1 MSKFIVTIQRT
12 DYIPEGNYNKQSTVF
27 QQEFTDEDAVR
38 RVAIAINTTKR
49 DIKDIMA
56 ELRIPG

>member
-12 DYIPEGNYNKQSTVF
+12 DYIPEGNYSKQSTVF

-38 RVAIAINTTKR
+38 RVAIAVNTTM
-49 DIKDIMA
+49 DIKDIMT